1 MGAKI
6 VISLILF
13 LSISNSYGQVKTK
26 PMWILYNS
34 YDSLS
39 HKIDDGKVWYF
50 SKSQFDNEPL
60 HFCLDENCNYQDTIP
75 IIPENITLTTRKEL
89 ISIWKEHIENRSKVS
104 GNDQNPFKDYFKN
117 LNWFNQMYNP
127 IFIIEPLNEVYLIY
141 RVKYK
146 YIIL

>member
-1 MGAKI
+1 MGVNI

-13 LSISNSYGQVKTK
+13 LSISNSYAQVKVK
-26 PMWILYNS
+26 PIWILYNS

-39 HKIDDGKVWYF
+39 HKIDDEVWYF
-50 SKSQFDNEPL
+50 SKSKFDNEPL
-60 HFCLDENCNYQDTIP
+60 HFCLDENCDFPDTIP

-89 ISIWKEHIENRSKVS
+89 ISIWKEQIENRSKVS

-117 LNWFNQMYNP
+117 LNWFNQIYNP
-127 IFIIEPLNEVYLIY
+127 IFIVEPLNGVYLIY